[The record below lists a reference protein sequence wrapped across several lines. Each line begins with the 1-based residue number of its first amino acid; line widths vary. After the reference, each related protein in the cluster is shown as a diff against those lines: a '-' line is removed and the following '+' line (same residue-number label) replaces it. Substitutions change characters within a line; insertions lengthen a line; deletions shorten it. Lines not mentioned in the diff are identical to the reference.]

1 MRKLLVSMTMLCLV
15 CWSFSAVAIGAGG
28 GGGGGGGH
36 AGGGGGGG
44 HASGGGHFGGERGG
58 DAHSGGERSGG
69 RGAGVSGVRDGDIQ
83 IVRGDTVSIAG
94 KSARLLTVNT
104 KMPPS
109 KERHVE
115 NPGWYEY
122 QYQGYPYHC
131 IDRGFGENVGMTC
144 FRYSAD

>member
-1 MRKLLVSMTMLCLV
+1 
-15 CWSFSAVAIGAGG
+15 
-28 GGGGGGGH
+28 
-36 AGGGGGGG
+36 
-44 HASGGGHFGGERGG
+44 
-58 DAHSGGERSGG
+58 
-69 RGAGVSGVRDGDIQ
+69 
-83 IVRGDTVSIAG
+83 
-94 KSARLLTVNT
+94 VNT